1 MNIPFEQAR
10 RYAGMLKARWEH
22 RKSRDS
28 VVAFNAALSSAH
40 SALLIM
46 PLRRREFLP
55 TVTVIELLKRR
66 FQEENITIISD
77 DHGREVV
84 RILPRSHFM
93 HIIDAEITPLFLPT
107 PALVRRIRERHY
119 DVAIDLNLDFE
130 LPSAYICKAS
140 NARIR
145 IGFKRDRSDLF
156 YNFQIH
162 PDLKKERKHLYDRV
176 AAFLEKF

>member
-1 MNIPFEQAR
+1 MKIPFEHAR
-10 RYAGMLKARWEH
+10 RYVGMLMARWEY

-28 VVAFNAALSSAH
+28 VIAFNAALSAAH

-66 FQEENITIISD
+66 FRDENITVISD
-77 DHGREVV
+77 DHGREVM
-84 RILPRSHFM
+84 RMLPRGHFV
-93 HIIDAEITPLFLPT
+93 HIIDQEITPWFLPT
-107 PALVRRIRERHY
+107 NGLLQRIRERHY

-140 NARIR
+140 NARVR
-145 IGFKRDRSDLF
+145 IGFMRNRSDLF
-156 YNFQIH
+156 FNFQIQ
-162 PDLKKERKHLYDRV
+162 PDLTKERKYLYDRV